1 MTTVALL
8 GNPNV
13 GKTTVFNALTGSK
26 QYVGN
31 WPGVTIEKKEGFA
44 TNDIKVVDL
53 PGIYAMDTFSN
64 EEKVSK
70 NFLESG
76 DVDVIVDIVDAS
88 NLVRNLYLTTQLAQ
102 FNKPVILVLNMIDV
116 AESKGIHIDY
126 NKLSSELGVTVIPI
140 VARKNEGIN
149 NIISTIES
157 NNFNKT
163 SMKKD
168 FGNED
173 QTYKY
178 LEKLVSKCTK
188 QDFSEKESITEKIDK
203 IVLNPLLAY
212 PVFLGLLWLV
222 FEFTFKWFGQP
233 IADMLDV
240 YVAEILMPAASNIL
254 SGSSPW
260 FASLIVDGILG
271 GVGSVIV
278 FFPIVF
284 ALFLGLSLLED
295 SGYMARS
302 AFLMDSLMRKIGLS
316 GKAFIPLVMGFG
328 CSTPAIMAARTL
340 ESEKDRKLTA
350 LLAPLM
356 SCNARLTV
364 YALFASIFF
373 PEKESWV
380 VLSLYILGIIIAVLV
395 GLVLKNTYFN
405 KQEEPFILELPEY
418 KMPQPKSIIKHTWEK
433 SKGFLVKAGTVIFS
447 MSIVIWLVSFF
458 NFSGYT
464 TDINNSFLSII
475 GSVIAPIFAPLG
487 FGTWQASV
495 SLLTGLVAKEVVVG
509 SMGVIYGDLTT
520 VLPQQFTALTA
531 YTFIVFV
538 SLYTPCISVL
548 ATLKKEYGNKMMF
561 TSFIYQLVLAWVISF
576 VVYTIGSIFTGSF
589 EVSRFIEL
597 AVTAGILA
605 IAFKILYGR
614 FGPKSSGCSSCSGC
628 PHENNCSTKP
638 ETTVQELNKKEA

>member
-64 EEKVSK
+64 EERVSK
-70 NFLESG
+70 SFLEDG
-76 DVDVIVDIVDAS
+76 DVDVIVDVVDAS
-88 NLVRNLYLTTQLAQ
+88 NLVRNLYLTTQLVQ

-126 NKLSSELGVTVIPI
+126 SKLANELGVTVIPI

-149 NIISTIES
+149 NIVSTIES
-157 NNFNKT
+157 NIFNKT
-163 SMKKD
+163 SIKRD
-168 FGNED
+168 FGNEE

-178 LEKLVSKCTK
+178 LEKLVSKCAK
-188 QDFSEKESITEKIDK
+188 QDFDEKESISEKIDK

-212 PVFLGLLWLV
+212 PIFLGLLWLV

-240 YVAEILMPAASNIL
+240 FVADVLMPAASNIL

-278 FFPIVF
+278 FFPLVF
-284 ALFLGLSLLED
+284 ALFLGISLLED

-302 AFLMDSLMRKIGLS
+302 AFLMDSVMRKIGLS

-373 PEKESWV
+373 PGKESWV
-380 VLSLYILGIIIAVLV
+380 VLSLYVLGIVIAILV

-433 SKGFLVKAGTVIFS
+433 SKGFLVKAGTVIFA

-487 FGTWQASV
+487 FGTWQAAV

-520 VLPQQFTALTA
+520 VLPHQFTALTA

-561 TSFIYQLVLAWVISF
+561 TSFIYQLVLAWIISF
-576 VVYTIGSIFTGSF
+576 VVYAIGSIFAGSF
-589 EVSRFIEL
+589 EGSKFIEL
-597 AVTAGILA
+597 AATAGVMA
-605 IAFKILYGR
+605 IAFTILYR
-614 FGPKSSGCSSCSGC
+614 KFSSKSSGCSSCSGC
-628 PHENNCSTKP
+628 PHESKCSTQP
-638 ETTVQELNKKEA
+638 ETNIQELNKKEA